1 MSRIPFFLRA
11 FSESL
16 DKKKM
21 PTVRFDR
28 SLVTADVKADLLTT
42 IKTLNEIPAEHVKA
56 VYRIAL
62 SSIERGRDLYTFQTG
77 MERLSLNHLD
87 KRDISEIGLF
97 LNNRATTLMDRNR
110 CKAIGIERARWVY
123 SGAPCTGS
131 SFQDELHRS
140 LDGTEFP
147 IADGI
152 NVRGTAI
159 WPGIER
165 GCKCTS
171 RSLINGFSD

>member
-1 MSRIPFFLRA
+1 MSRIRL
-11 FSESL
+11 FSRIFIDLL
-16 DKKKM
+16 DKRKM
-21 PTVRFDR
+21 PTVKFDK
-28 SLVTADVKADLLTT
+28 SLVTADVKADLLAT

-77 MERLSLNHLD
+77 MERLRLNHLD

-97 LNNRATTLMDRNR
+97 LNNRATTLIDRNK
-110 CKAIGIERARWVY
+110 CKEIGFKRARWVY

-131 SFQDELHRS
+131 SFQDELHRT
-140 LDGTEFP
+140 LNGTEFT

-159 WPGIER
+159 WPGMER
-165 GCKCTS
+165 GCKCMS
-171 RSLINGFSD
+171 KSMIEGLFE